1 MQTENWKSVKNYE
14 GLYEV
19 SSLGRVRS
27 LERKF
32 IRVHPKKNEVIQEIT
47 YKPNLVKFHLT
58 LRGYCRVGIYKDG
71 IKKNYLVHRLVAD
84 AFIKNDENKEQVNHK
99 NGVKCDNSLSNLEW
113 CTNIENR
120 THSYLELGN
129 LLHNNLYIYEK
140 EL

>member
-19 SSLGRVRS
+19 SNLGRVRS

-32 IRVHPKKNEVIQEIT
+32 ERPHPKNNNVVQKMT
-47 YKPNLVKFHLT
+47 YKSNLVKFHLT
-58 LRGYCRVGIYKDG
+58 LKGYCRVGIYKDG
-71 IKKNYLVHRLVAD
+71 IKKNHLVHRLVAD
-84 AFIKNDENKEQVNHK
+84 AFIINNKNKEQVNHK

-120 THSYLELGN
+120 MHSYLELGN
-129 LLHNNLYIYEK
+129 LLHNNLN
-140 EL
+140 L

>member
-19 SSLGRVRS
+19 SDLGRVRS

-32 IRVHPKKNEVIQEIT
+32 DRVHPKIAGVIQQMT
-47 YKPNLVKFHLT
+47 YKSNLVKFHLT
-58 LRGYCRVGIYKDG
+58 SKGYCRIGIYKDG
-71 IKKNYLVHRLVAD
+71 VKRNHLVHRLVAD
-84 AFIKNDENKEQVNHK
+84 AFLDNTDNKEQVNHK

-120 THSYLELGN
+120 EHSFLELGN
-129 LLHNNLYIYEK
+129 QLHKNKNI
-140 EL
+140 

>member
-19 SSLGRVRS
+19 SDLGRVRS

-32 IRVHPKKNEVIQEIT
+32 DRMHPKIAGVFQQMT
-47 YKPNLVKFHLT
+47 YKSNLVKFHLT
-58 LRGYCRVGIYKDG
+58 SKGYCRIGIYKDG
-71 IKKNYLVHRLVAD
+71 VKRNHLVHRLVAD
-84 AFIKNDENKEQVNHK
+84 AFLDNTDNKEQVNHK

-120 THSYLELGN
+120 EHSFLELGN
-129 LLHNNLYIYEK
+129 QLHKNKNI
-140 EL
+140 

>member
-1 MQTENWKSVKNYE
+1 MQIENWKPVKNYE

-19 SSLGRVRS
+19 STFGRVRS

-32 IRVHPKKNEVIQEIT
+32 ERAHPKNKNLIQEMT
-47 YKPNLVKFHLT
+47 YKSNLVKFHLT
-58 LRGYCRVGIYKDG
+58 SKGYCRIGIYKDG
-71 IKKNYLVHRLVAD
+71 IKKNHLVHRLVAD
-84 AFIKNDENKEQVNHK
+84 AFINNNENKEQVNHK

-129 LLHNNLYIYEK
+129 LLHKNLII
-140 EL
+140 